1 MSTTSP
7 IRPILLEAGMC
18 VKHIVNVHI
27 VNVNAQWVMEYTMWF
42 TPSRMAPPDFGL
54 IRRILKERMSWLGG

>member
-1 MSTTSP
+1 
-7 IRPILLEAGMC
+7 MC

-54 IRRILKERMSWLGG
+54 IGRILKERMSWLGG